1 MASRQRDSLRG
12 SRQSPPQDE
21 QTSRRIKRSV
31 AGCLTF
37 LLFMTLIAISP
48 LFCEEALRSDGIGDN
63 VGAIEIVEVG
73 MTEREVLERMNKPTP
88 PWTVLYL
95 DRWDGG
101 DGWNV
106 GVPTGGMSEIRLSPR
121 GAALEDSPYY
131 AYIFFPKT
139 DRGSDPTFVY
149 FDRANEAVI
158 HVGRLSC
165 DETLQALDAGNHTG
179 VPDGSACWRE
189 PG

>member
-1 MASRQRDSLRG
+1 MAGRQRDSLRG
-12 SRQSPPQDE
+12 ARESPQDE
-21 QTSRRIKRSV
+21 QSTRRLKRAA

-37 LLFMTLIAISP
+37 LLFTTLIAISP
-48 LFCEEALRSDGIGDN
+48 LFCDAPYVSDGIGDN
-63 VGAIEIVEVG
+63 LSAVEIVEVG
-73 MTEREVLERMNKPTP
+73 MTEREVLDRMNKPTP

-106 GVPTGGMSEIRLSPR
+106 GVPTGGMSELRLSSS
-121 GAALEDSPYY
+121 GAQLENSPYY
-131 AYIFFPKT
+131 AYIFFPES

-149 FDRANEAVI
+149 FDRATEAVI
-158 HVGRLSC
+158 HVDRLSC
-165 DETLQALDAGNHTG
+165 DETLQALDDGNHTG
-179 VPDGSACWRE
+179 VPDGSACWSG

>member
-1 MASRQRDSLRG
+1 MAGRQRDSLRG
-12 SRQSPPQDE
+12 ARESPQDE
-21 QTSRRIKRSV
+21 QSTRRLKRAA

-37 LLFMTLIAISP
+37 LLFTTLIAISP
-48 LFCEEALRSDGIGDN
+48 LFCDDPYITDGIGDN
-63 VGAIEIVEVG
+63 LGAAEIVEVG
-73 MTEREVLERMNKPTP
+73 MTEREVLDRMNKPTP

-106 GVPTGGMSEIRLSPR
+106 GVPTGGMSELRLSSS
-121 GAALEDSPYY
+121 GAQLENSPYY
-131 AYIFFPKT
+131 AYVFFPES

-149 FDRANEAVI
+149 FDRATEAVI
-158 HVGRLSC
+158 HVDRLSC
-165 DETLQALDAGNHTG
+165 DETLQALEAGNHTG
-179 VPDGSACWRE
+179 VPDGSACWRD